1 MKARLSLTIS
11 IAATML
17 WSCQFDDV
25 LSTPS
30 NEGVI
35 RVTSSLTKAES
46 TGGTTESTTNDN
58 FKDNEIIYVWADKNG
73 TNDGY
78 IKAWELTAKDNNGN
92 FTGDSKAWPYDGSNL
107 DFKAIHGNFSSTI
120 TENTT
125 TKDDEITHSVKTTQ
139 SSETEV
145 RLSDLLYAAQD
156 NAQTGQTVGLSFGHK
171 LSKIVVKLVP
181 SNPGN
186 SGSGIS
192 DDELEGATVSIIG
205 VQPNAT
211 FKLSAMAATT
221 NGDATNISLGSGGT
235 GIRQYECIVPPQ
247 TITEGN
253 EFIRIT
259 LKDEGHGDKRK
270 FHYVIPTG
278 GLKLEE
284 GNKYIYTLTVKNY
297 ITAIPGEVVPWNH
310 DDENPLEWKVMLF
323 MPVVMPWNSD
333 NFSFEWRWINP
344 NPDGVINWTDDNKN
358 TVIDNK
364 DTVISNQ

>member
-30 NEGVI
+30 DGVVI

-46 TGGTTESTTNDN
+46 TGGTNESTTNDN

-107 DFKAIHGNFSSTI
+107 DFKAIHGNFGSTV
-120 TENTT
+120 TKNTT
-125 TKDDEITHSVKTTQ
+125 GQDAEITHSVKTTQ
-139 SSETEV
+139 SEETHV
-145 RLSDLLYAAQD
+145 RTSDLLFASQS
-156 NAQTGQTVGLSFGHK
+156 NSPTGKPVELSFGHK

-181 SNPGN
+181 SEPDNT
-186 SGSGIS
+186 GSGIS
-192 DDELEGATVSIIG
+192 ETDLDNATVNIIG
-205 VQPNAT
+205 VKPDVKFNI
-211 FKLSAMAATT
+211 SAMAATT
-221 NGDATNISLGSGGT
+221 NGDAIDISLGSGGT
-235 GIRQYECIVPPQ
+235 NVREYECIVPPQ
-247 TITEGN
+247 EKVKGD

-259 LKDEGHGDKRK
+259 LKDEGRTDKRK

-297 ITAIPGEVVPWNH
+297 ITAIPGVV
-310 DDENPLEWKVMLF
+310 E
-323 MPVVMPWNSD
+323 PWNSD
-333 NFSFEWRWINP
+333 SEHSLEWKAIYARS
-344 NPDGVINWTDDNKN
+344 DALEL
-358 TVIDNK
+358 
-364 DTVISNQ
+364 

>member
-1 MKARLSLTIS
+1 MKARLSLVIT

-46 TGGTTESTTNDN
+46 TGGTNESTTNDN
-58 FKDNEIIYVWADKNG
+58 FKDNEIIYVWADK
-73 TNDGY
+73 TTTTDGY
-78 IKAWELTAKDNNGN
+78 IKAWELTATGTNGG
-92 FTGDSKAWPYDGSNL
+92 FTGDNKAWPYDGSNL
-107 DFKAIHGNFSSTI
+107 DFKAIHGNFGSTV
-120 TENTT
+120 TKNTT
-125 TKDDEITHSVKTTQ
+125 ERDDEITHSVLSTQ

-145 RLSDLLYAAQD
+145 RTSDLLYAAKD
-156 NAQTGQTVGLSFGHK
+156 NAPTGKTVDLSFGHK
-171 LSKIVVKLVP
+171 LSKIVVKLMP
-181 SNPGN
+181 SAKDD

-192 DDELEGATVSIIG
+192 EIDLDGATVTIIG
-205 VQPNAT
+205 VQPDVK

-221 NGDATNISLGSGGT
+221 NGDATNISLGSGGA

-247 TITEGN
+247 NIEEDK
-253 EFIRIT
+253 EFIRIE
-259 LKDEGHGDKRK
+259 LKDADRTDKRK

-297 ITAIPGEVVPWNH
+297 ITAIPGVVEPWNSDSEH
-310 DDENPLEWKVMLF
+310 SLEWKVMLF

-333 NFSFEWRWINP
+333 SFSFEWRWINP
-344 NPDGVINWTDDNKN
+344 NPDGVVDWTEKDENTTINKQDP
-358 TVIDNK
+358 
-364 DTVISNQ
+364 

>member
-46 TGGTTESTTNDN
+46 TGGTNESTTNDN
-58 FKDNEIIYVWADKNG
+58 FKNGEIIYVWADKTG
-73 TNDGY
+73 TTDGY
-78 IKAWELTAKDNNGN
+78 IKAWELTATGANGN
-92 FTGDSKAWPYDGSNL
+92 FSGDSKAWPYDGSNL
-107 DFKAIHGNFSSTI
+107 DFHAIHGNFNGTVTKNST
-120 TENTT
+120 ER
-125 TKDDEITHSVKTTQ
+125 DAEITHSVLNTQ
-139 SSETEV
+139 SKETDV
-145 RLSDLLYAAQD
+145 RTSDLLFAS
-156 NAQTGQTVGLSFGHK
+156 NPNSPTGKTVELSFGHK
-171 LSKIVVKLVP
+171 LSKIVVKLMP
-181 SNPGN
+181 SEPDN

-221 NGDATNISLGSGGT
+221 NGDPTNISLGSGGA

-247 TITEGN
+247 NIEEDK
-253 EFIRIT
+253 EFIRIE
-259 LKDEGHGDKRK
+259 LKNADRTDKRK

-284 GNKYIYTLTVKNY
+284 GDKYIYTLTVKNY

-344 NPDGVINWTDDNKN
+344 NPDGVVDWTDE
-358 TVIDNK
+358 TIDVK
-364 DTVISNQ
+364 K

>member
-1 MKARLSLTIS
+1 MKARLSLVITIT
-11 IAATML
+11 ATMIC
-17 WSCQFDDV
+17 SCQFDDV

-30 NEGVI
+30 DDGVI

-46 TGGTTESTTNDN
+46 QGGTNESTTNDN
-58 FKDNEIIYVWADKNG
+58 FKNNEIIYVWADKTG
-73 TNDGY
+73 DSDGY

-145 RLSDLLYAAQD
+145 RLSDLLYAAKD
-156 NAQTGQTVGLSFGHK
+156 NAQTGQTVGLSFGHQ

-181 SNPGN
+181 SDPNN
-186 SGSGIS
+186 TGSGIS
-192 DDELEGATVSIIG
+192 ETDLDNATVNIIS
-205 VQPNAT
+205 VKPDVKFNI
-211 FKLSAMAATT
+211 SAMAATT
-221 NGDATNISLGSGGT
+221 DGDAIDISLGSGGT

-247 TITEGN
+247 AITEGK
-253 EFIRIT
+253 EFIRIE
-259 LKDEGHGDKRK
+259 LKDANRENKRK
-270 FHYVIPTG
+270 FHYVIPSG
-278 GLKLEE
+278 GLTLEK

-297 ITAIPGEVVPWNH
+297 ITAIPGVVEPWNS
-310 DDENPLEWKVMLF
+310 DSEYSLEWKVMLF

-344 NPDGVINWTDDNKN
+344 NPDGVVDWTDE
-358 TVIDNK
+358 TIDK
-364 DTVISNQ
+364 EISK

>member
-35 RVTSSLTKAES
+35 RVTSSLTKTES
-46 TGGTTESTTNDN
+46 ASGTTTNSPTTNDN
-58 FKDNEIIYVWADKNG
+58 FKSNEIIYVWADNTG
-73 TNDGY
+73 TTDGY
-78 IKAWELTAKDNNGN
+78 IKAWELTATDANGN
-92 FTGDSKAWPYDGSNL
+92 FRGDNKAWPYDGSNL
-107 DFKAIHGNFSSTI
+107 DFHAIHGNFNGTVTKNST
-120 TENTT
+120 ER
-125 TKDDEITHSVKTTQ
+125 DAEITHSVLTTQ
-139 SSETEV
+139 SEETHV
-145 RLSDLLYAAQD
+145 RTSDLLYASKP
-156 NAQTGQTVGLSFGHK
+156 NSPTGKTVELSFGHK

-181 SNPGN
+181 SYPDNT
-186 SGSGIS
+186 GSGIS
-192 DDELEGATVSIIG
+192 ETDLDNATVNIID
-205 VQPNAT
+205 VKPNVK
-211 FKLSAMAATT
+211 FKISAVAATT
-221 NGDATNISLGSGGT
+221 DGDAIDISLGSGGT

-247 TITEGN
+247 AITEGK

-259 LKDEGHGDKRK
+259 LKDEGRDDKRK

-344 NPDGVINWTDDNKN
+344 NPDGVVDWTDE
-358 TVIDNK
+358 TIDVK
-364 DTVISNQ
+364 K

>member
-35 RVTSSLTKAES
+35 RVTSTLTKTESASGTS
-46 TGGTTESTTNDN
+46 TGSPTTNDN
-58 FKDNEIIYVWADKNG
+58 FKSNEIIYVWANKTNG
-73 TNDGY
+73 SGDDY
-78 IKAWELTAKDNNGN
+78 IKAWELTATDTNSN
-92 FTGDSKAWPYDGSNL
+92 FSGDSKAWPYDGSNL
-107 DFKAIHGNFSSTI
+107 DFHAIHGNFNGTVTKNST
-120 TENTT
+120 ER
-125 TKDDEITHSVKTTQ
+125 DAEITHSVKTTQ
-139 SSETEV
+139 SEETHV
-145 RLSDLLYAAQD
+145 RESDLLYAAKN
-156 NAQTGQTVGLSFGHK
+156 NAPTGQTVGLSFGHK

-181 SNPGN
+181 SAKDN

-192 DDELEGATVSIIG
+192 ETDLDNATVTIIG
-205 VQPNAT
+205 VKPDVKFNI
-211 FKLSAMAATT
+211 SAMAATT
-221 NGDATNISLGSGGT
+221 NGDPTNISLGSGGT
-235 GIRQYECIVPPQ
+235 NVREYECIVPPQ
-247 TITEGN
+247 DIAEGN

-259 LKDEGHGDKRK
+259 LKDEGRDDKRK

-333 NFSFEWRWINP
+333 NFSFEWRWITP
-344 NPDGVINWTDDNKN
+344 NPDGVVDWTDE
-358 TVIDNK
+358 NK
-364 DTVISNQ
+364 DTPINQ

>member
-46 TGGTTESTTNDN
+46 TGGTNESTTNDN
-58 FKDNEIIYVWADKNG
+58 FKNNEIIYVWADKTG
-73 TNDGY
+73 KSDGY
-78 IKAWELTAKDNNGN
+78 IKAWELTATGTNGGFN
-92 FTGDSKAWPYDGSNL
+92 GDSKAWPYDGSYL
-107 DFKAIHGNFSSTI
+107 DFKAIHGNFGSTV
-120 TENTT
+120 TKNTT
-125 TKDDEITHSVKTTQ
+125 ERDAEITHSVLNTQ
-139 SSETEV
+139 SKETDV
-145 RLSDLLYAAQD
+145 RTSDLLFASQP
-156 NAQTGQTVGLSFGHK
+156 NSPTGKTVGLSFGHM
-171 LSKIVVKLVP
+171 LSKIVVILKP
-181 SNPGN
+181 SDPNN

-221 NGDATNISLGSGGT
+221 NGDPTNISLGSGGA

-247 TITEGN
+247 NIEEDK
-253 EFIRIT
+253 EFIRIE
-259 LKDEGHGDKRK
+259 LKYADRTDKRK

-297 ITAIPGEVVPWNH
+297 ITAIPGEVVPWDH

-344 NPDGVINWTDDNKN
+344 NPDGVVDWTDE
-358 TVIDNK
+358 TIDVK
-364 DTVISNQ
+364 K

>member
-1 MKARLSLTIS
+1 
-11 IAATML
+11 ML

-46 TGGTTESTTNDN
+46 TGGTNESTTNDN
-58 FKDNEIIYVWADKNG
+58 FKDNEIIYVWADKTG
-73 TNDGY
+73 KSDGY
-78 IKAWELTAKDNNGN
+78 IKAWELTATGTNGGFN
-92 FTGDSKAWPYDGSNL
+92 GDSKAWPYDGSYL
-107 DFKAIHGNFSSTI
+107 DFKAIHGNFGSTV
-120 TENTT
+120 TKNTT
-125 TKDDEITHSVKTTQ
+125 ERDAEITHSVKTTQ
-139 SSETEV
+139 SEETHV
-145 RLSDLLYAAQD
+145 RESDLLYAAKN
-156 NAQTGQTVGLSFGHK
+156 NAPTGQTVGLSFGHK
-171 LSKIVVKLVP
+171 LSKIVVKLMP
-181 SNPGN
+181 SEPDN

-221 NGDATNISLGSGGT
+221 NGDPTNISLGSGGA

-247 TITEGN
+247 NIEEDK
-253 EFIRIT
+253 EFIRIE
-259 LKDEGHGDKRK
+259 LKNADRTDKRK

-297 ITAIPGEVVPWNH
+297 ITAIPE
-310 DDENPLEWKVMLF
+310 
-323 MPVVMPWNSD
+323 VMPWNSE
-333 NFSFEWRWINP
+333 NFSFEWRWITP
-344 NPDGVINWTDDNKN
+344 NPDGVINWTDDNK
-358 TVIDNK
+358 
-364 DTVISNQ
+364 DTVISKQ

>member
-1 MKARLSLTIS
+1 MKARLSLVITIT
-11 IAATML
+11 ATMIC
-17 WSCQFDDV
+17 SCQFDDV

-30 NEGVI
+30 DDGVI

-46 TGGTTESTTNDN
+46 QGGTNESTTNDN
-58 FKDNEIIYVWADKNG
+58 FKDNEIIYVWADKTG
-73 TNDGY
+73 KSDGY
-78 IKAWELTAKDNNGN
+78 IKAWELTATGTNGGFNGDN
-92 FTGDSKAWPYDGSNL
+92 KAWPYDGSNL
-107 DFKAIHGNFSSTI
+107 DFKAIHGNFGSTV
-120 TENTT
+120 TKNTT
-125 TKDDEITHSVKTTQ
+125 GQDAEITHSVETTQ

-145 RLSDLLYAAQD
+145 RTSDLLYAAKN
-156 NAQTGQTVGLSFGHK
+156 NAPTGQTVGLSFGHM
-171 LSKIVVKLVP
+171 LSKIVVILKPSVP
-181 SNPGN
+181 DN

-235 GIRQYECIVPPQ
+235 NVREYECIVPPQ
-247 TITEGN
+247 NIAEGN
-253 EFIRIT
+253 VFIRIT
-259 LKDEGHGDKRK
+259 LKDEGRGDKRK

-297 ITAIPGEVVPWNH
+297 ITAIPE
-310 DDENPLEWKVMLF
+310 
-323 MPVVMPWNSD
+323 VMPWNSE

-344 NPDGVINWTDDNKN
+344 NPDGVINWTDDNQ
-358 TVIDNK
+358 
-364 DTVISNQ
+364 DTEISKQ

>member
-35 RVTSSLTKAES
+35 RVTSSLTKTESASGPS
-46 TGGTTESTTNDN
+46 TGSTTNDN
-58 FKDNEIIYVWADKNG
+58 FKDNEIIYVWADKTG
-73 TNDGY
+73 DSDGY

-92 FTGDSKAWPYDGSNL
+92 FTGDNKAWPYDGSNL
-107 DFKAIHGNFSSTI
+107 DFKAIHGNFGSTV
-120 TENTT
+120 TKNTT
-125 TKDDEITHSVKTTQ
+125 GQDAEITHSVKTTQ
-139 SSETEV
+139 SEETHV
-145 RLSDLLYAAQD
+145 RESDLLYAAKN
-156 NAQTGQTVGLSFGHK
+156 NAPTGQTVGLSFGHM
-171 LSKIVVKLVP
+171 LSKIVVILKP
-181 SNPGN
+181 SAKDN

-192 DDELEGATVSIIG
+192 ETDLDNATVNIIG
-205 VQPNAT
+205 VKPDVKFNI
-211 FKLSAMAATT
+211 SAMAATT
-221 NGDATNISLGSGGT
+221 NGDPTNISLGSGGA

-247 TITEGN
+247 NIEEDK

-259 LKDEGHGDKRK
+259 LKDEGRYDKRK

-284 GNKYIYTLTVKNY
+284 GNKYIYTLTVKNN
-297 ITAIPGEVVPWNH
+297 ITAIPE
-310 DDENPLEWKVMLF
+310 
-323 MPVVMPWNSD
+323 VMPWNSD

-344 NPDGVINWTDDNKN
+344 NPDGVVDWTDE
-358 TVIDNK
+358 TIDK
-364 DTVISNQ
+364 EISK

>member
-46 TGGTTESTTNDN
+46 TGGTNESTTNDN
-58 FKDNEIIYVWADKNG
+58 FKDNEIIYVWADKTG
-73 TNDGY
+73 KSDGY
-78 IKAWELTAKDNNGN
+78 IKAWELTATGTNGGFN
-92 FTGDSKAWPYDGSNL
+92 GDSKAWPYDGSYL
-107 DFKAIHGNFSSTI
+107 DFKAIHGNFGSTVTKNA
-120 TENTT
+120 TER
-125 TKDDEITHSVKTTQ
+125 DAEITHSVKTTQ
-139 SSETEV
+139 SEETHV
-145 RLSDLLYAAQD
+145 RESDLLYAAKN
-156 NAQTGQTVGLSFGHK
+156 NAPTGQTVGLSFGHK
-171 LSKIVVKLVP
+171 LSKIVVKLMP
-181 SNPGN
+181 SDPNN

-221 NGDATNISLGSGGT
+221 NGDPTNISLGSGGA

-247 TITEGN
+247 NIEEDK
-253 EFIRIT
+253 EFIRIE
-259 LKDEGHGDKRK
+259 LKDANRTDKRK

-344 NPDGVINWTDDNKN
+344 NPDGVVDWTDE
-358 TVIDNK
+358 TIDVK
-364 DTVISNQ
+364 K

>member
-46 TGGTTESTTNDN
+46 TGGTNESTTNDN
-58 FKDNEIIYVWADKNG
+58 FKDNEIIYVWADKTG
-73 TNDGY
+73 KSDGY

-92 FTGDSKAWPYDGSNL
+92 FRGDSKAWPYDGSNL
-107 DFKAIHGNFSSTI
+107 DFHAIHGNFNGTVTKNST
-120 TENTT
+120 ER
-125 TKDDEITHSVKTTQ
+125 DAEITHSVLNTQ
-139 SSETEV
+139 SKETDV
-145 RLSDLLYAAQD
+145 RTSDLLYASQS
-156 NAQTGQTVGLSFGHK
+156 NSPTGKTVELSFGHK
-171 LSKIVVKLVP
+171 LSKIVVKLNP
-181 SNPGN
+181 SAKDN

-192 DDELEGATVSIIG
+192 DDDLDNATVSIIG
-205 VQPNAT
+205 VKPDVK
-211 FKLSAMAATT
+211 FKISAMEATT
-221 NGDATNISLGSGGT
+221 VGAAIDINLGSGGT
-235 GIRQYECIVPPQ
+235 NVREYECIVPPQ
-247 TITEGN
+247 VIAEGN

-259 LKDEGHGDKRK
+259 LKDEGRGDKRK

-297 ITAIPGEVVPWNH
+297 ITAIPE
-310 DDENPLEWKVMLF
+310 
-323 MPVVMPWNSD
+323 VMPWNSE
-333 NFSFEWRWINP
+333 NFSFEWRWITP
-344 NPDGVINWTDDNKN
+344 NPDGVVDWTDE
-358 TVIDNK
+358 TIDVEK
-364 DTVISNQ
+364 

>member
-46 TGGTTESTTNDN
+46 TGGTNESTTNDN
-58 FKDNEIIYVWADKNG
+58 FKDNEIIYVWADKTG
-73 TNDGY
+73 KSDGY
-78 IKAWELTAKDNNGN
+78 IKAWELTATGTNGGFNGDN
-92 FTGDSKAWPYDGSNL
+92 KAWPYDGSNL

-120 TENTT
+120 TENT

-145 RLSDLLYAAQD
+145 RLSDLLYAAKD

-171 LSKIVVKLVP
+171 LSKIVVKLNP
-181 SNPGN
+181 SAKDN

-192 DDELEGATVSIIG
+192 DDELEGATVNIID
-205 VQPNAT
+205 VKPDVKFNI
-211 FKLSAMAATT
+211 SAMEATT
-221 NGDATNISLGSGGT
+221 VGDAIDINLGSGGT
-235 GIRQYECIVPPQ
+235 NVREYECIVPPQ
-247 TITEGN
+247 NIAEGN
-253 EFIRIT
+253 VFIRIT
-259 LKDEGHGDKRK
+259 LKDEGRGDKRK

-284 GNKYIYTLTVKNY
+284 GNKYIYTLTVKNI
-297 ITAIPGEVVPWNH
+297 ITAIPE
-310 DDENPLEWKVMLF
+310 
-323 MPVVMPWNSD
+323 VMPWNSE
-333 NFSFEWRWINP
+333 NFSFEWRWITP
-344 NPDGVINWTDDNKN
+344 NPDGVVDWTDEN
-358 TVIDNK
+358 TDK
-364 DTVISNQ
+364 EISKQNNP